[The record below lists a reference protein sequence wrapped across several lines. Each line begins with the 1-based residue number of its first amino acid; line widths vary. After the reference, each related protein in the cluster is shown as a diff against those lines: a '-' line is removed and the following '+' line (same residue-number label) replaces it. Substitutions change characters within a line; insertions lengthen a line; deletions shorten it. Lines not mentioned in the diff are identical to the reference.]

1 MKGLDRR
8 AVLGLASTVGVAGA
22 AGCQALEDVAS
33 NDDGREGTV
42 AGDASGDATATD
54 GRADD
59 RGTEDGRGGITR
71 TMYEEWLPATDG
83 GPYFAYAGDAQ
94 AVVAA
99 ELTAEATT
107 RIQELFVPVPES
119 VLSVA
124 EVDQF
129 ATGTAGG
136 GVCTYEID
144 AATLRDRLAEVAAD
158 ADVDSATPPEG
169 YEAFADRRRTYWL
182 GGDHLLAGTDDAFLR
197 RMVATKAGDERPY
210 AEALLRID
218 TRLPDAPLFAAS
230 AAPPGLLPD
239 DAGVGYA
246 WNVAS
251 ETVTLNAVVEF
262 VNADAAAAAD
272 VESATGEWPFGA
284 YDVVEIRVDEAFAFV
299 SGAIPKAEFDLL
311 AREQTETAVEPPEA
325 SFGVTFD
332 TGSDDRWNGDDAERV
347 AITHEGGDAIPLDEV
362 VVVYA
367 NRPVDRLDR
376 IESTPPSG
384 ETWTAGGTWTLS
396 NASSEAAFAIG
407 ETLFVTWIGPDGGAS
422 HVLATDT
429 VTTY

>member
-8 AVLGLASTVGVAGA
+8 AVLGLASTVGVAGV
-22 AGCQALEDVAS
+22 AGCQALADVAS
-33 NDDGREGTV
+33 NDDGRDETV

-54 GRADD
+54 GPADD
-59 RGTEDGRGGITR
+59 RGTEDGRDGITR
-71 TMYEEWLPATDG
+71 TMYEEWLPAPDG

-124 EVDQF
+124 EVDRF

-210 AEALLRID
+210 AGALFGID

-230 AAPPGLLPD
+230 AASPGLLPD

-262 VNADAAAAAD
+262 ANADAAAAAD

-284 YDVVEIRVDEAFAFV
+284 YDVVEIRVDEAFASV

-311 AREQTETAVEPPEA
+311 AREQTETTVEPPEA

-332 TGSDDRWNGDDAERV
+332 TGSDDRWNGDDAERI

-422 HVLATDT
+422 HVVATDT